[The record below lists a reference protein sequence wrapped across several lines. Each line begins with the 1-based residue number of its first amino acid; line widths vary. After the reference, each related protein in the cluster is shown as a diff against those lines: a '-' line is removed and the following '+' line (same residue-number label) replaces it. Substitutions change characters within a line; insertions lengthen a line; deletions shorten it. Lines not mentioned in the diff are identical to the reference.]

1 MLRLRPQVVLVKRQ
15 TSCRS
20 IQSIGFARQQSHL
33 SVNAKDQDSKE
44 KDFEV
49 NPVQSNNFYQTIRE
63 AQLRHK
69 QHLLMARVGDFYEFY
84 FEQGQLV
91 SQLLNIKL
99 ARMAAGSRRADSGQ
113 EVVFCG
119 FPQYK
124 MADYVKMLLDQGY
137 SVAKFEQYHRVQNN
151 GERLITR
158 HVDRI
163 FTTGTVVEE
172 SLVQEEDQVQSQQ
185 SINKHSILSLFSSNR
200 DDQICYCLVDV
211 LSGDFYMGCS
221 PGDQFQSKLSSIRP
235 AEVIISSS
243 ACNQSLQKQIKEV
256 SPDSVVHEDT
266 SAVSLCDK
274 DGLQYL
280 DKIFSI
286 SSNAAQK
293 KILNDLGI
301 HGKLQQEDALKSC
314 ASLLRFIEQ
323 SHGGSLPLL
332 NLPRPFNADCVR
344 MDPWTVNSL
353 EIFSQIQ
360 SKSSGHSSTSYT
372 LYGLIK
378 RHCQTPSGRGLLKR
392 RLLNP
397 STDVQLLQRRLDQV
411 DLIQTQPAVA
421 KSIRDALSQYC
432 RYNMAQALQN
442 LALGYGGPWHLG
454 VIHNHLHALDV
465 SCGVEDGLDV
475 DKEQLQELQQFL
487 SFVLPTEYMQSDL
500 DVNLLQKSISK
511 PGVLN
516 PECNPDLMWIK
527 EKYLHTKDQSDA
539 IKHHLVDC
547 IQQLSGVTLSKQSVN
562 FDVKKPLGPYIEIES
577 NHSVPS
583 LLSSHYQ
590 ALGMKHLQTLGGS
603 SRVKKFRYRYQQWT
617 ENCTEVESVYNQYL
631 DVEKNVFGIVKQQV
645 LSLREQLLKF
655 DVHLSTQDLSC
666 AISQLATD
674 FNWTR
679 PKLSAEHQ
687 NLSIVG
693 GRHPVLESVLQD
705 SARSY
710 TSNSITLS
718 QVDHGKMAILTG
730 ANMGG
735 KSTFLRQNALIVL
748 MAQCGFYVPAHS
760 ADIGIVDAIY
770 SRVGSADNL
779 ARNQSSFKVEMDEL
793 AVILSQ
799 CSNKSL
805 VLIDELGRGTSYEDG
820 FALSKAS
827 IDQLV
832 TTGCRT
838 LFATHYHKLT
848 SLYQNSSTSGQSKIQ
863 FLKADID
870 VRDGRLFFNHTITP
884 GVSVN
889 SHGIDVARFSGVP
902 QEVIKNAIQF
912 KQSHQW

>member
-1 MLRLRPQVVLVKRQ
+1 MLRLRPYVVRVNRQ
-15 TSCRS
+15 ACRS
-20 IQSIGFARQQSHL
+20 IQLFGYARGRSRL
-33 SVNAKDQDSKE
+33 SVNAQEYNQLEQDP
-44 KDFEV
+44 EV
-49 NPVQSNNFYQTIRE
+49 NPVQSTNFYQTIRE

-185 SINKHSILSLFSSNR
+185 SVNKHSILSLFSGNN
-200 DDQICYCLVDV
+200 DDQICYSLVDV

-221 PGDQFQSKLSSIRP
+221 PSDLFQSKLSSIRP
-235 AEVIISSS
+235 AEVIISSDTYF
-243 ACNQSLQKQIKEV
+243 QSIQKQIKEV

-266 SAVSLCDK
+266 STASSSDN

-280 DKIFSI
+280 DKIFQINST
-286 SSNAAQK
+286 SAQK
-293 KILNDLGI
+293 QFFNDLGI
-301 HGKLQQEDALKSC
+301 HGKLKQEDVLKSC

-332 NLPRPFNADCVR
+332 NLPRPFNTDCVR

-360 SKSSGHSSTSYT
+360 SNSSGHSSTSYT

-378 RHCQTPSGRGLLKR
+378 RHCQTPAGRTLLRR

-397 STDVQLLQRRLDQV
+397 STDVHLLQQRLDQV
-411 DLIQTQPAVA
+411 DLIKTQPAVA

-465 SCGVEDGLDV
+465 SCSVENSQDV
-475 DKEQLQELQQFL
+475 DKEQLQELRQCL
-487 SFVLPTEYMQSDL
+487 SFVLPTEYIQSDL

-516 PECNPDLMWIK
+516 PECNPDLKWIK
-527 EKYLHTKDQSDA
+527 EKYLNTQDQSDT
-539 IKHHLVDC
+539 IKNHLVDR
-547 IQQLSGVTLSKQSVN
+547 IHELSGISLSKQSVN

-577 NHSVPS
+577 NQSVPS

-603 SRVKKFRYRYQQWT
+603 SRVKKFRFRYQQWT

-631 DVEKNVFGIVKQQV
+631 DVEKNVFNIVKQQV
-645 LSLREQLLKF
+645 LSLREQLLKL

-666 AISQLATD
+666 AISQLATE

-687 NLSIVG
+687 NLSIIG
-693 GRHPVLESVLQD
+693 GRHPVLESALQD

-710 TSNSITLS
+710 TSNSLELS
-718 QVDHGKMAILTG
+718 RVDHGQMAILTG

-748 MAQCGFYVPAHS
+748 MAQCGFYVPAQS

-799 CSNKSL
+799 CTHKSL

-848 SLYQNSSTSGQSKIQ
+848 SLYQDNPASGQSQIQ

-870 VRDGRLFFNHTITP
+870 VRDGRLFFHHTITP
-884 GVSVN
+884 GISVN

-902 QEVIKNAIQF
+902 QEVIQSAIQF
-912 KQSHQW
+912 KQTHKW